1 MEITGLEWEYID
13 RFEFVVVVG
22 CFLTLTHKCLHTL
35 WYATNAPIAPGSVL
49 IVAAKAFGWA
59 ALLSFYLMFR
69 VDTLIIAG
77 FIGWPIIFLAVTT
90 AVLALA
96 LISSIVV
103 YSGLYR
109 RCTDQ
114 LSAVIKRRLVALEV
128 LLTAFAIASISD
140 AMACAR
146 ACRKYSDRLSPLVRK
161 QMGAL
166 RDRLRML
173 SMRFAQK

>member
-13 RFEFVVVVG
+13 RFEFVVVIG

-35 WYATNAPIAPGSVL
+35 WYATRAPISPESVL

-90 AVLALA
+90 GVLALA
-96 LISSIVV
+96 SISSIMV
-103 YSGLYR
+103 YSGLCG
-109 RCTDQ
+109 RCADR
-114 LSAVIKRRLVALEV
+114 LSAPIRRRLVALEV
-128 LLTAFAIASISD
+128 FLTRLMIASISG
-140 AMACAR
+140 AMYCFGT
-146 ACRKYSDRLSPLVRK
+146 CREYADRLSPLVRK
-161 QMGAL
+161 QVDVL

>member
-13 RFEFVVVVG
+13 NFEFVVVVG

-35 WYATNAPIAPGSVL
+35 WYAASAPISPGSILV
-49 IVAAKAFGWA
+49 IAAKAFGWS

-77 FIGWPIIFLAVTT
+77 FIGWPIIFLAVTM

-96 LISSIVV
+96 SISSIMV
-103 YSGLYR
+103 YSGLYG
-109 RCTDQ
+109 RCADR
-114 LSAVIKRRLVALEV
+114 LSAFIRGRSMALGVILTTLVL
-128 LLTAFAIASISD
+128 ASISG
-140 AMACAR
+140 AMNCFG
-146 ACRKYSDRLSPLVRK
+146 ACREYADRLSPLVRK
-161 QMGAL
+161 QSGAL